1 MLSIITVVRNY
12 NGFGSLVS
20 LISSSKS
27 KNMRGDFTKYLGA
40 FLCIEIQEIL
50 LTSSESRKP
59 VIKDNIPFWSNRVD
73 TRIENQRNIR

>member
-1 MLSIITVVRNY
+1 
-12 NGFGSLVS
+12 
-20 LISSSKS
+20 
-27 KNMRGDFTKYLGA
+27 MRGDFTKYLGA